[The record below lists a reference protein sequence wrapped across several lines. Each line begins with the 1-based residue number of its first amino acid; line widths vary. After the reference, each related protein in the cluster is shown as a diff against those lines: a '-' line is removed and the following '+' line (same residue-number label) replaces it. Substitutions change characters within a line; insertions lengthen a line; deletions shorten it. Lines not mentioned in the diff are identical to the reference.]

1 MRFAYILIA
10 VLFLPVGIDLYTNYL
25 WFINIGYVSVFLT
38 ILKTKIVLW
47 IIGTILFFLFAYFNV
62 KVALKNSLNK
72 EIELTGLT
80 FLLVFIFSIFMGIVA
95 SAGWEVVLRY
105 FDQVPFNLADPI
117 FSKDIGFYVFTLPFY
132 LYVKNVLFLGLVGVG
147 LVVFGIYF
155 LSSGGLVRDSDDYG
169 NFRLEIP
176 IFSTKA
182 INHILLLGGFAFL
195 LISVSYLLDRY
206 SILYSARGAIYGA
219 GYTDVNVDLPVR
231 TLMAVLSFITA
242 LLFFASIKL
251 GKTKLPV
258 AGVALLLIV
267 GILGGTLSGVVQQY
281 KVAPDESNLERPYII
296 NNIKFTKEAY
306 GLTDLKE
313 VPFPANYN
321 LTYEDIIENNKTID
335 NIRLWDW
342 RPLRTTYEQKQE
354 IRTYYDFNDVDV
366 DRYNINGS
374 YTQVMLSARELNSK
388 LLTEKSWVNTH
399 LAFTHGYG
407 ISMSPVR
414 DVAKEGLPVMYV
426 ADIPPRSKFFNIT
439 EPGIYY
445 GELTDEYVITRT
457 TTKEFDY
464 PKGTENVYGTYD
476 GKGGIEFSSIFR
488 RIIIAA
494 HFGSINILVS
504 NSIKSDSRIL
514 FYRNI
519 RERVSVIAPFLIYDS
534 DPYVVLSGG
543 RIYWIIDAY
552 TVTDRYP
559 YSEPYSRINYI
570 RNSVKVVI
578 DAYDGTVDFYIFDEN
593 DPIIQTYS
601 NIFKGLFKPSTDM
614 PEDLRSHVRYP
625 EDLFSIQASKYAV
638 YHMNDPGVFYNK
650 EDVWQVPREKY
661 EAETV
666 DMEPYYLITKL
677 PGEKKEEFIILLPF
691 TPKNKPNMIAWM
703 AARAD
708 APYYGEKIV
717 YNFQKGELIYGPIQ
731 IEARIDQ
738 DPEISELFT
747 LWGQGGSKVI
757 RGNLLVIPVEN
768 SLLYVEPVYIKAEE
782 AEGSIPELKRVI
794 VAFGDRLTMQKTLE
808 DALAVVFGEAAAVEG
823 GVEKA
828 EKQVGKKKR
837 GTAVTPEELLD
848 EAIFYYAEA
857 QKYLKEG
864 DWAGYGTSLE
874 KLNETLWELQKLGV
888 S

>member
-1 MRFAYILIA
+1 MRFAYLLIA
-10 VLFLPVGIDLYTNYL
+10 ILLLPAGIGLYTDYL
-25 WFINIGYVSVFLT
+25 WFVNIGYVSVFLT

-47 IIGTILFFLFAYFNV
+47 AIGTAIFFIFAYFNV
-62 KVALKNSLNK
+62 KMALKNSMNK
-72 EIELTGLT
+72 EIQLTGLT
-80 FLLVFIFSIFMGIVA
+80 LLLVFVFSLFMGLVA

-105 FDQVPFNLADPI
+105 SDMVPFDLSDPI

-147 LVVFGIYF
+147 LAVFGVYF
-155 LSSGGLVRDSDDYG
+155 MSSGGLVRDSEDYG

-176 IFSTKA
+176 IFSSKA
-182 INHILLLGGFAFL
+182 TNHLLLLGGLAFIL
-195 LISVSYLLDRY
+195 VAVGYLLDRY

-219 GYTDVNVDLPVR
+219 GYTDVNVDLPVK
-231 TLMAVLSFITA
+231 TLMAVLSVIVA
-242 LLFFASIKL
+242 VLFFASIKL
-251 GKTKLPV
+251 KQVKLPA
-258 AGVALLLIV
+258 AGVALLFIV
-267 GILGGTLSGVVQQY
+267 SILGGALAGVVQQY
-281 KVAPDESNLERPYII
+281 KVTPDESNLEKPYII
-296 NNIKFTKEAY
+296 DNIKYTKEAY
-306 GLTDLKE
+306 GLADLKE
-313 VPFPANYN
+313 VEFPANYN
-321 LTYEDIIENNKTID
+321 LSFEDIVENSKTID

-366 DRYNINGS
+366 DRYDINGS
-374 YTQVMLSARELNSK
+374 YTQVMLSARELNSN
-388 LLTEKSWVNTH
+388 LLTETSWVNTN

-407 ISMSPVR
+407 VSMSPVR
-414 DVAKEGLPVMYV
+414 DVAKEGLPLMYV
-426 ADIPPRSKFFNIT
+426 EDIPPKSPFFNIS

-445 GELTDEYVITRT
+445 GELTNEYAIIKT

-464 PKGTENVYGTYD
+464 PKGTENVYGTYE
-476 GKGGIEFSSIFR
+476 GKGGIELSSIFK
-488 RIIIAA
+488 RIILAA
-494 HFGSINILVS
+494 NFGSINILVS

-519 RERVSVIAPFLIYDS
+519 KERVSIIAPFLIYDS
-534 DPYVVLSGG
+534 DPYVVLSNG
-543 RIYWIIDAY
+543 RIYWMIDAY

-578 DAYDGTVDFYIFDEN
+578 DAYDGSVDFYVFDEN

-601 NIFKGLFKPSTDM
+601 NVFKDLFKPGTDM
-614 PEDLRSHVRYP
+614 PEDLRLHVRYP
-625 EDLFSIQASKYAV
+625 EDLFSIQATKYAV

-661 EAETV
+661 EAQTI

-677 PGEKKEEFIILLPF
+677 PGEEKEEFIILLPF
-691 TPKNKPNMIAWM
+691 TPKGKPNMIAWM
-703 AARAD
+703 AARSD
-708 APYYGEKIV
+708 SPYYGEKIV

-738 DPEISELFT
+738 DPDISELFT

-757 RGNLLVIPVEN
+757 RGNLIVIPIEN
-768 SLLYVEPVYIKAEE
+768 SLLYVEPIYIRAEE

-794 VAFGDRLTMQKTLE
+794 IAFGDRLAMKETLD
-808 DALAVVFGEAAAVEG
+808 DALAAVFNVRTATPAP
-823 GVEKA
+823 GVEKQRVETKA
-828 EKQVGKKKR
+828 A
-837 GTAVTPEELLD
+837 TSEELI
-848 EAIFYYAEA
+848 ENAILHYRES
-857 QKYLKEG
+857 QEYLKEG
-864 DWAGYGTSLE
+864 NWTGYGTSLQ
-874 KLNETLWELQKLGV
+874 KLNETLWELRERGV

>member
-1 MRFAYILIA
+1 MRFVYILIA
-10 VLFLPVGIDLYTNYL
+10 ILFLPVGIDLYTNYL

-38 ILKTKIVLW
+38 VLKTKIVLW
-47 IIGTILFFLFAYFNV
+47 AIGTVAFFIFAYINV
-62 KVALKNSLNK
+62 KMALKNSLNK

-80 FLLVFIFSIFMGIVA
+80 FLLVFLFSIFMGIVA

-105 FDQVPFNLADPI
+105 FDQVPFNLLDPI
-117 FSKDIGFYVFTLPFY
+117 FSKDIGFYIFTLPFY
-132 LYVKNVLFLGLVGVG
+132 LYVKNVLFLGLIGIG
-147 LVVFGIYF
+147 LAVFGVYF
-155 LSSGGLVRDSDDYG
+155 LSSGGLVRESDDYG

-176 IFSTKA
+176 IFSNKA
-182 INHILLLGGFAFL
+182 TNHLLLLGGLVFILVA
-195 LISVSYLLDRY
+195 VSYFLDRY
-206 SILYSARGAIYGA
+206 SILYSARGVIYGA
-219 GYTDVNVDLPVR
+219 GYTDVNVDLPVK
-231 TLMAVLSFITA
+231 TLLAVLSFITA
-242 LLFFASIKL
+242 LLFFVSIKL
-251 GKTKLPV
+251 KNIKLPA
-258 AGVALLLIV
+258 AGFAILLIV
-267 GILGGTLSGVVQQY
+267 SILGGALSGIVQQY
-281 KVAPDESNLERPYII
+281 KVDPDESNLERPYII

-313 VPFPANYN
+313 VAFPANYN
-321 LTYEDIIENNKTID
+321 LSYEDIIENKQTID

-366 DRYNINGS
+366 DRYYINGS
-374 YTQVMLSARELNSK
+374 YTQVMLSARELNSG
-388 LLTEKSWVNTH
+388 LLTETSWVNTH

-407 ISMSPVR
+407 VSMSPAR
-414 DVAKEGLPVMYV
+414 DVAKEGLPVMYIS
-426 ADIPPRSKFFNIT
+426 DIPPQSAFFNIT
-439 EPGIYY
+439 KPGIYY
-445 GELTDEYVITRT
+445 GELTDEYAITKT

-464 PKGTENVYGTYD
+464 PKGTGNVFGTYD
-476 GKGGIEFSSIFR
+476 GKGGIVLSSIFK
-488 RIIIAA
+488 RIILAA
-494 HFGSINILVS
+494 NFGSINILVS

-519 RERVSVIAPFLIYDS
+519 KERVSVIAPFLIYDS
-534 DPYVVLSGG
+534 DPYVVLSNG

-552 TVTDRYP
+552 TVTNRYP

-578 DAYDGTVDFYIFDEN
+578 DAYDGTVNFYIFDEN
-593 DPIIQTYS
+593 DPIVQTYS
-601 NIFKGLFKPSTDM
+601 NIFKDLFKPGADM
-614 PEDLRSHVRYP
+614 PEDLWSHVRYP

-650 EDVWQVPREKY
+650 EDVWQIPREKY

-666 DMEPYYLITKL
+666 NMEPYYLITKL
-677 PGEKKEEFIILLPF
+677 PGEDKEEFIILLPF

-708 APYYGEKIV
+708 SPYYGEKIV

-738 DPEISELFT
+738 DPDISELFT

-768 SLLYVEPVYIKAEE
+768 SLLYVEPVYIRAEE

-794 VAFGDRLTMQKTLE
+794 VAFGDRLTMQETLE
-808 DALAVVFGEAAAVEG
+808 EALAAVFNRALVTPPEAGEV
-823 GVEKA
+823 
-828 EKQVGKKKR
+828 EKQVVER
-837 GTAVTPEELLD
+837 ETATSEELL
-848 EAIFYYAEA
+848 ENAILHYAKA
-857 QKYLKEG
+857 QEYLKEG
-864 DWAGYGTSLE
+864 DWEGYGTSLQ
-874 KLNETLWELQKLGV
+874 KLNETLWELQKRGV

>member
-1 MRFAYILIA
+1 MRFAYLLIA
-10 VLFLPVGIDLYTNYL
+10 ILLLPAGIGLYTDYL
-25 WFINIGYVSVFLT
+25 WFVNIGYVSVFLT

-47 IIGTILFFLFAYFNV
+47 TIGTAIFFIFAYFNV
-62 KVALKNSLNK
+62 KMALKNSMNK
-72 EIELTGLT
+72 EIQLTGLT
-80 FLLVFIFSIFMGIVA
+80 LLLVFVFSLFMGLVA

-105 FDQVPFNLADPI
+105 SDMVPFDLSDPI

-147 LVVFGIYF
+147 LAVFGVYF
-155 LSSGGLVRDSDDYG
+155 MSSGGLVRDSEDYG

-176 IFSTKA
+176 IFSSKA
-182 INHILLLGGFAFL
+182 TNHLLLLGGLAFIL
-195 LISVSYLLDRY
+195 VAVGYLLDRY

-219 GYTDVNVDLPVR
+219 GYTDINVDLPVK
-231 TLMAVLSFITA
+231 TLMAVLSAIVA
-242 LLFFASIKL
+242 VLFFASIKL
-251 GKTKLPV
+251 KQVKLPA
-258 AGVALLLIV
+258 AGVALLFIV
-267 GILGGTLSGVVQQY
+267 SILGGALSGIVQQY
-281 KVAPDESNLERPYII
+281 KVAPDESNLEKPYII
-296 NNIKFTKEAY
+296 DNIKYTKEAY
-306 GLTDLKE
+306 GLADLKE
-313 VPFPANYN
+313 VEFPANYN
-321 LTYEDIIENNKTID
+321 LSFEDIVENSKTID

-342 RPLRTTYEQKQE
+342 RPLRTVYEQKQE

-366 DRYNINGS
+366 DRYDINGS
-374 YTQVMLSARELNSK
+374 YTQVMLSARELNSN
-388 LLTEKSWVNTH
+388 LLTETSWVNTN

-407 ISMSPVR
+407 VSMSPVR
-414 DVAKEGLPVMYV
+414 DVAKEGLPLMYV
-426 ADIPPRSKFFNIT
+426 EDIPPKSPFFNIS

-445 GELTDEYVITRT
+445 GELTNEYAIIKT

-464 PKGTENVYGTYD
+464 PKGTENVYGTYE
-476 GKGGIEFSSIFR
+476 GKGGIELSSIFK
-488 RIIIAA
+488 RIILAA
-494 HFGSINILVS
+494 NFGSINILVS

-519 RERVSVIAPFLIYDS
+519 KERVSIIAPFLIYDS
-534 DPYVVLSGG
+534 DPYVVLSDG

-578 DAYDGTVDFYIFDEN
+578 DAYDGTVDFYVFDEN

-601 NIFKGLFKPSTDM
+601 NVFKDLFKSGTDM
-614 PEDLRSHVRYP
+614 PEDLRLHVRYP
-625 EDLFSIQASKYAV
+625 EDLFSIQAIKYSV

-661 EAETV
+661 EAQTI

-677 PGEKKEEFIILLPF
+677 PGEEKEEFIILLPF
-691 TPKNKPNMIAWM
+691 TPKGKPNMIAWM
-703 AARAD
+703 AARSD
-708 APYYGEKIV
+708 SPYYGEKIV

-738 DPEISELFT
+738 DPDISELFT

-757 RGNLLVIPVEN
+757 RGNLIVIPIEN
-768 SLLYVEPVYIKAEE
+768 SLLYVEPIYIRAEE

-794 VAFGDRLTMQKTLE
+794 IAFGDQLAMKETLD
-808 DALAVVFGEAAAVEG
+808 DALAAVFNVRTAAPK
-823 GVEKA
+823 VEKQTGETKA
-828 EKQVGKKKR
+828 A
-837 GTAVTPEELLD
+837 TSEELI
-848 EAIFYYAEA
+848 ENAILHYRES
-857 QKYLKEG
+857 QEYLKEG
-864 DWAGYGTSLE
+864 NWTGYGTSLQ
-874 KLNETLWELQKLGV
+874 KLNETLWELRERGV